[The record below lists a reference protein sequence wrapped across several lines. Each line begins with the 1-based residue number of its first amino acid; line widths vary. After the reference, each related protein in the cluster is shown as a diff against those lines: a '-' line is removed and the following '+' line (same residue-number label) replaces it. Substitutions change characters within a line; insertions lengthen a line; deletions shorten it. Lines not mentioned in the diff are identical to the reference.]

1 MGIEANNELIWLS
14 VFKQIVDNYIQS
26 IRFIVHQPHNKM
38 VELEEYRRA
47 ERIKIWD
54 AQLTESFINDKC
66 NDENKALHKQFCF

>member
-1 MGIEANNELIWLS
+1 
-14 VFKQIVDNYIQS
+14 
-26 IRFIVHQPHNKM
+26 VHQPHNKM

-66 NDENKALHKQFCF
+66 NDENKALHKYYRSHRVESTTDTRENRFVKFTLPADGCQ